1 MAEQGFSTRALHSG
15 DNADR
20 SMVTRPKTM
29 PLYETSVFVYDDLA
43 QVDDFL
49 SGNRDNY
56 MYTRLGN
63 PNQRALEL
71 WGASMEGGADAHVA
85 ASGMAALMALLGS
98 ECSSGDRIAAA
109 RDIYGGSHSLLSKE
123 LSRFGIGVQFLSLE
137 DPDRVESALQPG
149 TKILLV
155 ETSSNPLVRVADVPA
170 LARAAHRKGAKLIV
184 DNTFLS
190 PVLFQPLAHGADA
203 VVHST
208 TKYINGHSDATGG
221 LIVADA
227 EWTARCRRF
236 TQNSGGHLSPFEAW
250 LTMRGAKTISLRMER
265 HTANALD
272 IARWLES
279 QPGVARVHYPGLPSH
294 PHHALAKRL
303 FPRGAGGMMA
313 FDLAGG
319 LLAADRF
326 MRSLSFIVFAPSLAG
341 VATTISHP
349 GKTSH
354 RGLSE
359 SELQELGI
367 TQGTIRLSVGI
378 EDVEDIRKDLDQA
391 LVRTH

>member
-1 MAEQGFSTRALHSG
+1 MTEQGFSTRALHSA
-15 DNADR
+15 DHADR

-29 PLYETSVFVYDDLA
+29 PLYETSVFVYEDLA

-71 WGASMEGGADAHVA
+71 WGASLEGGADAHVC

-98 ECSSGDRIAAA
+98 ECGAGDGIAAA
-109 RDIYGGSHSLLSKE
+109 SDIYGGTHSLLEKE
-123 LSRFGIGVQFLSLE
+123 LSRFGIGAQFLSLE
-137 DPDRVESALQPG
+137 DPGEVERLMRPG

-170 LARAAHRKGAKLIV
+170 LAEAAHRRGAKLVV

-221 LIVADA
+221 LIVSDS
-227 EWTARCRRF
+227 EWIARCRRF
-236 TQNSGGHLSPFEAW
+236 TQNVGGLLSPFEAW
-250 LTMRGAKTISLRMER
+250 LTLRGAKTLPLRMER
-265 HTANALD
+265 HTANAKD
-272 IARWLES
+272 VARWLES
-279 QPGVARVHYPGLPSH
+279 RPGVARVHYPSLPSH
-294 PHHALAKRL
+294 PHHALAARL

-313 FDLAGG
+313 FDLSGG
-319 LLAADRF
+319 LQAADAFIRG
-326 MRSLSFIVFAPSLAG
+326 LSFIAFAPSLAG

-349 GKTSH
+349 AKTSH

-359 SELQELGI
+359 AELQKLGI

-378 EDVEDIRKDLDQA
+378 EDVEDIRRDLDQA
-391 LVRTH
+391 LAHAT